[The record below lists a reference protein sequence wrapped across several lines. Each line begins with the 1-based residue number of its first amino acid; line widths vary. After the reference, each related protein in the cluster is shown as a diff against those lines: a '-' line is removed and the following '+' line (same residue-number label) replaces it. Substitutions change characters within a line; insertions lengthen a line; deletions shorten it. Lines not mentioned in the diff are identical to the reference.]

1 MRFYFQAQGLPR
13 PAMYNNL
20 VFLGINAILN
30 WIFVMGGPFR
40 FATGAW
46 HWQGFGFIG
55 AAVSLSIS
63 RTAQSLVYFLY
74 MFVYKKHHLP
84 TWPETP
90 AGSHWLSHHTAAR
103 SAEFLRQALPNIG
116 TLLFQILSGQA
127 TTVLVG
133 RLGELPIAA
142 SSALSTVSIPWAGSL
157 SATCTTIS
165 GVRVGHHLGRGNAA
179 AAKTSTWLVLY
190 FITVV
195 NIVVAVVFLTVG
207 HNVMNVATNIA
218 PVKELALTL
227 IPAMLV
233 GTYLNTMVSNITSG
247 VFSGMGRPLL
257 ATILSFGLELPLT
270 LGGVAIYILVMHGNL
285 LGVYWWQALSG
296 GIELI
301 IVLVILSCSNW
312 QACADDAQRRQEVQ
326 REDES
331 PEAEAEAAGHWVPL
345 LDEVEEQSQALEEGL
360 DVL

>member
-20 VFLGINAILN
+20 VFLFINALLN

-40 FATGAW
+40 YASGAW
-46 HWQGFGFIG
+46 HWEGFGFIG
-55 AAVSLSIS
+55 AAISLSIS

-103 SAEFLRQALPNIG
+103 TAEFLKQALPNIG

-165 GVRVGHHLGRGNAA
+165 GVRVGHHLGRGNASPLCL
-179 AAKTSTWLVLY
+179 TQLVT
-190 FITVV
+190 F
-195 NIVVAVVFLTVG
+195 N
-207 HNVMNVATNIA
+207 
-218 PVKELALTL
+218 
-227 IPAMLV
+227 
-233 GTYLNTMVSNITSG
+233 
-247 VFSGMGRPLL
+247 
-257 ATILSFGLELPLT
+257 
-270 LGGVAIYILVMHGNL
+270 
-285 LGVYWWQALSG
+285 
-296 GIELI
+296 
-301 IVLVILSCSNW
+301 
-312 QACADDAQRRQEVQ
+312 
-326 REDES
+326 
-331 PEAEAEAAGHWVPL
+331 
-345 LDEVEEQSQALEEGL
+345 
-360 DVL
+360 